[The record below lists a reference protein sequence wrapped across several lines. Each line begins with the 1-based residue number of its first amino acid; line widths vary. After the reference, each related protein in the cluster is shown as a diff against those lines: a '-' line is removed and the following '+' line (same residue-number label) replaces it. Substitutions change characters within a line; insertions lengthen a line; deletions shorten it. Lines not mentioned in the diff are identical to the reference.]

1 MDLAERIRPASRSDE
16 EARQLAQLAEAI
28 VIYFDGRVP
37 RERDALD
44 LMAAKFHWGSRTT
57 RRRLQRLSD
66 VGVAR
71 WWRDVRNHWTKVWEI
86 VDEDEGDAKP
96 EGASP
101 ATA

>member
-1 MDLAERIRPASRSDE
+1 MDLADRIRPASRSDE

-28 VIYFDGRVP
+28 VVYFDGRVP
-37 RERDALD
+37 REKDALD

-86 VDEDEGDAKP
+86 VDEDDAGP
-96 EGASP
+96 EETSP